1 MALHPQARAAIA
13 AEEAEPSPFDPSFDI
28 DASRRE
34 ARESAAKDPREPV
47 DHVEDVEA
55 DVLLAGIQIVEAAR
69 VHPRRLEDV
78 GHARRAVALLG
89 EQPHRGEAD
98 PVPGLG
104 HGRQSVE

>member
-55 DVLLAGIQIVEAAR
+55 DVEQIFVK
-69 VHPRRLEDV
+69 L
-78 GHARRAVALLG
+78 
-89 EQPHRGEAD
+89 
-98 PVPGLG
+98 GLG
-104 HGRQSVE
+104 DEHAEDRRVAAVLTYLRATAR